1 MKIVKYIGIALV
13 IFGAIFATL
22 YFIKT
27 NSKGLIEYET
37 ISPKL
42 LSIEKKTVVT
52 GKVIPE
58 DEVEIKPQISGIIER
73 LFVEEG
79 DLVTNGDLLAK
90 VKVVP
95 NEQALNSAKGRL
107 ANQIIEMK
115 NAKVDYDRNKSLFDK
130 QIISKQVL
138 ESTGQDLTGK
148 YVWLFIVGLIAL
160 MFKSSIEKLA
170 AALFMF
176 VGSDYKE
183 DDVVYVDGKPGRIVR
198 VELTKT
204 VFFIYDVVDGKVV
217 GGSKLVVQNERL
229 ASLNVEK
236 PLANLDLSRFKKSE

>member
-1 MKIVKYIGIALV
+1 MD
-13 IFGAIFATL
+13 
-22 YFIKT
+22 T
-27 NSKGLIEYET
+27 N
-37 ISPKL
+37 
-42 LSIEKKTVVT
+42 
-52 GKVIPE
+52 
-58 DEVEIKPQISGIIER
+58 
-73 LFVEEG
+73 
-79 DLVTNGDLLAK
+79 
-90 VKVVP
+90 
-95 NEQALNSAKGRL
+95 
-107 ANQIIEMK
+107 
-115 NAKVDYDRNKSLFDK
+115 NA
-130 QIISKQVL
+130 QIISQQVL

-198 VELTKT
+198 VGLTKT

-236 PLANLDLSRFKKSE
+236 PLANLDLSRFKKHE

>member
-1 MKIVKYIGIALV
+1 MD
-13 IFGAIFATL
+13 
-22 YFIKT
+22 T
-27 NSKGLIEYET
+27 N
-37 ISPKL
+37 
-42 LSIEKKTVVT
+42 
-52 GKVIPE
+52 
-58 DEVEIKPQISGIIER
+58 
-73 LFVEEG
+73 
-79 DLVTNGDLLAK
+79 
-90 VKVVP
+90 
-95 NEQALNSAKGRL
+95 
-107 ANQIIEMK
+107 
-115 NAKVDYDRNKSLFDK
+115 NA
-130 QIISKQVL
+130 QIISQQVL

-198 VELTKT
+198 VGLTKT

-229 ASLNVEK
+229 AGLNIEK

>member
-1 MKIVKYIGIALV
+1 MD
-13 IFGAIFATL
+13 
-22 YFIKT
+22 T
-27 NSKGLIEYET
+27 NN
-37 ISPKL
+37 
-42 LSIEKKTVVT
+42 V
-52 GKVIPE
+52 
-58 DEVEIKPQISGIIER
+58 
-73 LFVEEG
+73 
-79 DLVTNGDLLAK
+79 
-90 VKVVP
+90 
-95 NEQALNSAKGRL
+95 
-107 ANQIIEMK
+107 
-115 NAKVDYDRNKSLFDK
+115 
-130 QIISKQVL
+130 QIISQQVL

-198 VELTKT
+198 VGLTKT